1 MNKTFIDP
9 CKGNLVGSIK
19 DFAIHKA
26 NQIAT
31 AFTMIAVTFIITC
44 IFVGILFNSEREM
57 TMDKKNV
64 MKALSLCGTGSE
76 SCTGCPYYAMGG
88 CDRHM
93 CDDALALLKADEK
106 ANEKPAYHKAFI
118 FTKRDNL
125 VKYFW
130 CKPALPNQEYY
141 AREREIQLILLVRFE
156 NGKCICR
163 IKCPINP
170 LPIKGEF
177 QCVSTSEMFKL
188 LTSMGWTY
196 KAKYGI
202 GMFR

>member
-1 MNKTFIDP
+1 ME
-9 CKGNLVGSIK
+9 
-19 DFAIHKA
+19 KA
-26 NQIAT
+26 NVI
-31 AFTMIAVTFIITC
+31 
-44 IFVGILFNSEREM
+44 
-57 TMDKKNV
+57 
-64 MKALSLCGTGSE
+64 KALELCGTGSE
-76 SCTGCPYYAMGG
+76 TCTGCPYYAMNG

-125 VKYFW
+125 LKWFDVHKYKYAW
-130 CKPALPNQEYY
+130 GSNMEALY
-141 AREREIQLILLVRFE
+141 AKEREIQLILLVRYE
-156 NGKCICR
+156 NEKCICR

-177 QCVSTSEMFKL
+177 QCVSTSEMSKL
-188 LTSMGWTY
+188 LISMGWTY